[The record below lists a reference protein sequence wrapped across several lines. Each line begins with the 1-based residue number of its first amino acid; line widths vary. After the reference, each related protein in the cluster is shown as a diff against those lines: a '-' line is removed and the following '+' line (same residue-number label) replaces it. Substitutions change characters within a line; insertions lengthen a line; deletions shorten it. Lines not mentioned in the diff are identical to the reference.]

1 VALRGAIVRGLLVSV
16 DHDRDGEDIMKI
28 RLGLTAGAVALGLLG
43 AATASAQAVPRNW
56 ERGPVTL
63 VQQVEVKPGQLNAY
77 MQDLAS
83 GWRVQMEEGK
93 RAGAILS
100 YSIGQPV
107 DPRAG
112 EPNLVLVTVFKDMA
126 SVQRPLADGEKSTAA
141 LYGSLDKAHDM
152 QMKREE
158 MRTIKGSLLV
168 QGLVF
173 IK

>member
-1 VALRGAIVRGLLVSV
+1 MGKLT
-16 DHDRDGEDIMKI
+16 MKI
-28 RLGLTAGAVALGLLG
+28 KIGLMAGAMALGLACAG
-43 AATASAQAVPRNW
+43 SAAAQAVPRNW

-126 SVQRPLADGEKSTAA
+126 SVQRPLAEGEKSTAA